1 MGDSNPIAA
10 LAQKAMQCSSKS
22 SAACTGDCE
31 WKQDENK
38 CDLNGIVA
46 MQAMM
51 GAQGGANNPMAAL
64 AQKAMECSSKSSG
77 ACSGDCEWK
86 QDENKCDLSGA
97 VAMQAMMGAAGGADN
112 PMGALMQKAMVCSSK
127 STDTCSGECEWK
139 QAENKCDLSGVVA
152 MQAMMG

>member
-1 MGDSNPIAA
+1 MMGGTDSNNPIAA
-10 LAQKAMQCSSKS
+10 LMQKAMECSSKS
-22 SAACTGDCE
+22 SADCSGNCE

-38 CDLNGIVA
+38 CDLNGVFA

-51 GAQGGANNPMAAL
+51 GAQGGANNPMAEL

-86 QDENKCDLSGA
+86 QDENKCDLNAA

-112 PMGALMQKAMVCSSK
+112 PMAALAQKTMECTSK
-127 STDTCSGECEWK
+127 SS
-139 QAENKCDLSGVVA
+139 
-152 MQAMMG
+152 